1 MGRILV
7 TGASGFVGRAL
18 VVHLA
23 SEGFEVRAASRR
35 VVAIPSG
42 GTIERVAIPDLS
54 GRVDWTPL
62 IRDVDAVVHLAG
74 VAHRDSVDEQIYDNV
89 IHFATSRLAA
99 ACAAAHIRRLIFVS
113 SIGAQT
119 GSAADQV
126 LTERDAPRPAS
137 AYDRAKLK
145 AEEAVRMSG
154 CPYTILRPVLVYGP
168 GVKGNM
174 AKLMKLAN
182 SRWPLPFG
190 GFQNRRSLLALG
202 NLVDAIS
209 FCLSSDLA
217 RNETFVVA
225 DPEAIS
231 VSQMLALMRQS
242 IGRPSGLYPVSPGI
256 LELILK
262 TASPRLWDRIGRDLI
277 VNPAKLLAAGW
288 RPPFEVRTVLKMMM
302 SESAAND

>member
-1 MGRILV
+1 
-7 TGASGFVGRAL
+7 
-18 VVHLA
+18 LA